1 MDKLRPT
8 IEAIKKY
15 HFWVLCGAL
24 VLTVLVCWWMSTSGM
39 AEQFNT
45 QESKIK
51 NAFSGVQ
58 GIQSG
63 HPNQRTIDE
72 IKKRDAELK
81 QNVFEAWEVLYKE
94 QKEKNPFPTEE
105 LGEDFQRQFETLR
118 PQEELARRYRERYQN
133 FIKERLP
140 KLKKMIDALHPIEPE
155 GDEAAGVPAAA
166 GLAKGGELGGVGRIG
181 GAEAEWVGVVE
192 WLDADYAKLESKF
205 FWQQAPTT
213 LAVVHA
219 QEDLWVYEALLR
231 VIKNTN
237 EGATNQNNAIVK
249 RIEAIDIG
257 SDAVAAWQSAEN
269 ALGLQTTERTGGPGM
284 QGGDMGGENLGGPGR
299 TETGG
304 TPEEQLN
311 RQIMDLRYID
321 DKGKPLPYQ
330 PQYPHANHPYSEF
343 KMMPISMRLVMD
355 QRHIPRLLVWCANSN
370 MPIEV
375 RRVRLLKGAAPANTG
390 SSTGSPSTRGGEF
403 GGIPGGGRSMGGMEG
418 PGGMGG
424 MTGMGGMGGYR
435 PSPMRGTEGQDSETG
450 THDVPIEIHAII
462 NIYNPPDRDKLGK
475 GAASTGPAEG
485 APPAPQDAT
494 LQE

>member
-140 KLKKMIDALHPIEPE
+140 KLKICMAHGGGSFPYTIGRIEHGFNMRPDLVATDNPRNPREYLDRFYFDSWVADPRALQYLLDTCGAERVMLGTDYPFPLGEQTPGAGIDAMDL
-155 GDEAAGVPAAA
+155 DEAGKARLFHGTA
-166 GLAKGGELGGVGRIG
+166 L
-181 GAEAEWVGVVE
+181 E
-192 WLDADYAKLESKF
+192 WL
-205 FWQQAPTT
+205 
-213 LAVVHA
+213 
-219 QEDLWVYEALLR
+219 
-231 VIKNTN
+231 
-237 EGATNQNNAIVK
+237 
-249 RIEAIDIG
+249 
-257 SDAVAAWQSAEN
+257 
-269 ALGLQTTERTGGPGM
+269 GLPKSRF
-284 QGGDMGGENLGGPGR
+284 
-299 TETGG
+299 
-304 TPEEQLN
+304 
-311 RQIMDLRYID
+311 
-321 DKGKPLPYQ
+321 
-330 PQYPHANHPYSEF
+330 A
-343 KMMPISMRLVMD
+343 
-355 QRHIPRLLVWCANSN
+355 
-370 MPIEV
+370 
-375 RRVRLLKGAAPANTG
+375 
-390 SSTGSPSTRGGEF
+390 
-403 GGIPGGGRSMGGMEG
+403 
-418 PGGMGG
+418 
-424 MTGMGGMGGYR
+424 
-435 PSPMRGTEGQDSETG
+435 
-450 THDVPIEIHAII
+450 
-462 NIYNPPDRDKLGK
+462 
-475 GAASTGPAEG
+475 
-485 APPAPQDAT
+485 
-494 LQE
+494 